1 MKNTTIRKAESRD
14 IPQIAEFEKEIS
26 IISFGDEAIVD
37 LAFHEKKLK
46 KSFDKNP
53 EGMFVLEAD
62 GAVCGWLWME
72 PKTNFLTEDRYI
84 NFHSFYVAEAFR
96 GKPEAEELMAFG
108 MDFCAKRKASSVVGK
123 VNVNNLA
130 MRSLYKKFGFRATHL
145 TMEWQAKDHD

>member
-1 MKNTTIRKAESRD
+1 MTIRKAEKKD
-14 IPQIAEFEKEIS
+14 LPQIAEFEKEIS

-37 LAFHEKKLK
+37 LAFHEKKLT
-46 KSFDKNP
+46 KSYDKNS
-53 EGMFVLEAD
+53 EGMFVMEAD
-62 GAVCGWLWME
+62 GKVGGWLWME

-84 NFHSFYVAEAFR
+84 NFHSFYVAEEFR

-108 MDFCAKRKASSVVGK
+108 MDFCKKVKATSVVGK

-145 TMEWQAKDHD
+145 TMEWQAEEND